1 MFEPTNLTTRLESQL
16 AAWSL
21 LLACVLLVAIVSLQL
36 LGLPD
41 ALGRYIPSQNLAS
54 DHMWATVLSVLGSL
68 LIFSLP
74 LRRSEAHALQL
85 CWLAKCF
92 VGLVA
97 MLWYENYYSFLDSYS
112 YFNEGRNYLTSPEPF
127 QFGDGTN
134 LTIHLSALLLAVLPG
149 EFHTLK
155 QAFSLIGLAGIYC
168 FYASVCIVAG
178 RREIKWLLGIGL
190 FPSILFWTST
200 LGKDPV
206 VFLGIS
212 FFVLGCA
219 MVHRKMDAKALV
231 LLVLGLLL
239 AAGIRPWLS
248 VIMAPSLILLTYR
261 SRMALLG
268 KIVVFS
274 MVVGLIAIS
283 VATLADRFDFASK
296 DAALERLDASARGWA
311 GDGDSGQV
319 VSANLSNPVEYLS
332 FLPLAIFTT
341 LFRPLP
347 GEVLS
352 LFGYMSG
359 IENLLLLFLFARVVV
374 RMRLQDLGNVSVQF
388 TLIFLVSWLVLYA
401 PVAYQNLGTAVRFK
415 LQILPLFLVLLLYL
429 GRKPSQPH

>member
-1 MFEPTNLTTRLESQL
+1 MFETTNVTTRIESQL

-21 LLACVLLVAIVSLQL
+21 LIACVLLLAIVSMHL

-41 ALGRYIPSQNLAS
+41 ALGRYIPSQSLAS

-68 LIFSLP
+68 LIFMLP
-74 LRRSEAHALQL
+74 VGRAELHAIQL

-97 MLWYENYYSFLDSYS
+97 MLWYENYYSFLDCYS

-212 FFVLGCA
+212 LFVLGCA

-248 VIMAPSLILLTYR
+248 IIMAPSLILLTYR
-261 SRMALLG
+261 SRLALLG
-268 KIVVFS
+268 KVLLFS
-274 MVVGLIAIS
+274 MVVVVIGIS
-283 VATLADRFDFASK
+283 LATVADRFDFASK
-296 DAALERLDASARGWA
+296 DEALERMDASARGWA

-319 VSANLSNPVEYLS
+319 VRANLANPAEYLS

-347 GEVLS
+347 GEILS
-352 LFGYMSG
+352 VFGFMSG
-359 IENLLLLFLFARVVV
+359 IENVFLLFLFGRVIL
-374 RMRLQDLGNVSVQF
+374 RIGLQDLGKVSVQF
-388 TLIFLVSWLVLYA
+388 ALIFLSFWLVLYA
-401 PVAYQNLGTAVRFK
+401 PIAYQNLGTAVRFK
-415 LQILPLFLVLLLYL
+415 LQILPLFLALLFYL